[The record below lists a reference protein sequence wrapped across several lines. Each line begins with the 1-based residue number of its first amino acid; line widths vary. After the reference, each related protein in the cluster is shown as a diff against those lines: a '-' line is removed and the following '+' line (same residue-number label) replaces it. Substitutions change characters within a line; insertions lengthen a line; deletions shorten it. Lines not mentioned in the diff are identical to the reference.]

1 MAMHILFPQRRNIPR
16 RVRLFAD
23 WIGELAQ
30 AAMA

>member
-1 MAMHILFPQRRNIPR
+1 MHILFPHRRNIPR